1 MIGRSAMSIKTT
13 QVTNAVNIGWGA
25 GGTFSNYGNS
35 VGRSGHLEWSVY
47 RASILGNN
55 ILYFRSQRGCSWVS
69 INMCVCVCVCV
80 GGGGLLSVYHS
91 DPLNE
96 KLLDR

>member
-13 QVTNAVNIGWGA
+13 QVTNAVNIGWG
-25 GGTFSNYGNS
+25 GGAFSNYGNS

-55 ILYFRSQRGCSWVS
+55 ILYFRSQRGGGGLGVFLSVNKHVCA
-69 INMCVCVCVCV
+69 CVCVW
-80 GGGGLLSVYHS
+80 GGYWVFTTVI
-91 DPLNE
+91 
-96 KLLDR
+96 R